1 MAPGAGTGSPQVP
14 ETESNLT
21 SALEGLRHT
30 FVVADA
36 TLPDCPLMF
45 ISEGFSAL
53 TGYSCEEVLGRNC
66 RFLQGEG
73 TDPKAVQRLRQAVRG
88 GKAICTRLLN
98 YRKDGTPFWNL
109 LTMTPIR
116 DGSGRV
122 VKFVG
127 VQMDVTSRTDARW
140 LSEEGARSEGTASEE
155 EAVPHL
161 IRYDER
167 LRRGL
172 AAPVVGEVVAAVRG
186 REAAAGGGGVGGG
199 DGGTGG
205 DAVGGPPTPTRLPSP
220 PRRAEGA
227 LPRVA
232 LDLATTVER
241 IQSNFVISDP
251 TLPDCPIVFA
261 SDDFLRLS
269 GYSRGEVLGRNCRFL
284 QGPDTDRGQVA
295 ELKAALREGREC
307 SVRLLNYRKDGSP
320 FWNMLTVAPIRDMA
334 GRARFLVG
342 VQVDVT
348 AHPEAERAA
357 DGPAAADAVNAAV
370 AGLGWGGPAT
380 APGADPWAKFPSAL
394 RPLGPHAAARDGGA
408 AETLRGAVAREGGL
422 RLRSFQRLRSL
433 GAGDVG
439 MVDLVNLVGTPHNFA
454 LKSLNKREMV
464 QRNKLG
470 RVNTELAVL
479 TSVDHPFLVNL
490 YATLQTDTHVHFLL
504 EYCGGGELYAALST
518 LPNKRL
524 GECVARMYAAEV
536 LLALQYLHVQGF
548 VYRDLKPENILL
560 LESGHLRLTD
570 FDLSHCAMGTQ
581 VDLVHP
587 LGPAGVAGTEGGERG
602 GKGKGVAPPPPD
614 SPPGDQP
621 HCAPNLQ
628 CFKTAFTGTTPV
640 SGVAEGQPP
649 PLLMAQPQ
657 GRANSFVGTEEYL
670 APEIIAG
677 VGHGAGVD
685 WWSLGVLIYEMLT
698 GTTPFRGPRRDITFD
713 NIVRKAVA
721 WPEDVEASEEVRDLV
736 DRLLVKDPA
745 KRLGSV
751 TGGDDLKSHPW
762 FAGINWALLRHSGPV
777 DLAGVWGDAGG
788 EPAEAPDA
796 STPKVGSWSDSDMPP
811 LE

>member
-172 AAPVVGEVVAAVRG
+172 AAPVVGEVVAA
-186 REAAAGGGGVGGG
+186 
-199 DGGTGG
+199 
-205 DAVGGPPTPTRLPSP
+205 
-220 PRRAEGA
+220 
-227 LPRVA
+227 
-232 LDLATTVER
+232 
-241 IQSNFVISDP
+241 SNFVISDP

-357 DGPAAADAVNAAV
+357 DGPAAADAVNAA
-370 AGLGWGGPAT
+370 
-380 APGADPWAKFPSAL
+380 
-394 RPLGPHAAARDGGA
+394 
-408 AETLRGAVAREGGL
+408 GGL

-628 CFKTAFTGTTPV
+628 CFKVKVTAFTGTTPV

-721 WPEDVEASEEVRDLV
+721 WPEDVEASEE
-736 DRLLVKDPA
+736 DPA